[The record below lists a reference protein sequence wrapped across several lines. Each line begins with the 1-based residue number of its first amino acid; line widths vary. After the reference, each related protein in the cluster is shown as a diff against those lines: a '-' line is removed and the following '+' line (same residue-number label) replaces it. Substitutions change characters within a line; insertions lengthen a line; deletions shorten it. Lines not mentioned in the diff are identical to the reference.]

1 MVRRAVTV
9 VARVLV
15 MALAVIGLAA
25 CGSASDRG
33 GVGYLGA
40 VSADSPLESGVAR
53 ATLPP
58 TFQRANLLIAIAMG
72 DGPDNPAT
80 QTSRLGDTGGHRW
93 MLRDHHIVF
102 GSIIDVYT
110 APANG
115 SETGAVLSSQM
126 TVKRGDE
133 GHTLTVLAYRHGR
146 FDGTTDRNGNFGIP
160 QLRQTVPAGEDVLTA
175 FGDGRQNTPI
185 TPVAGFRPLHA
196 LPIPDGDR
204 DLYQISRLD
213 PPGVWPGGQML
224 TGNVAPP
231 ASAYWGLVNV
241 NIAPAA

>member
-1 MVRRAVTV
+1 MVRRAVTA

-15 MALAVIGLAA
+15 LVLAVSGLVA
-25 CGSASDRG
+25 CGSVSDRG

-40 VSADSPLESGVAR
+40 VSADSPLENGVAR

-58 TFQRANLLIAIAMG
+58 TFQGANLLVAIAMG
-72 DGPDNPAT
+72 DGPDSPAT
-80 QTSRLGDTGGHRW
+80 QHSLLGDTGRHQWTRH
-93 MLRDHHIVF
+93 DHHIVF

-115 SETGAVLSSQM
+115 SEAGAVLSSEM

-133 GHTLTVLAYRHGR
+133 GHTLTVLAYRHGH
-146 FDGTTDRNGNFGIP
+146 FEGTTERNGHFGIP
-160 QLRQTVPAGEDVLTA
+160 QLRQSVPAGEDVLTA

-185 TPVAGFRPLHA
+185 TPVPGFRPLHA
-196 LPIPDGDR
+196 LPIADGDR
-204 DLYQISRLD
+204 DLYQVSRLE
-213 PPGVWPGGQML
+213 PPGSWSGGEML
-224 TGNVAPP
+224 TGNLAPP

-241 NIAPAA
+241 NIAPA